1 MAVIASRKKQIRKTA
16 KRTTGNKHLKNSI
29 RSATRRFDEAVL
41 EENIEASKQYLD
53 ASFKLLDKSVS
64 KKVHNKNFVNR
75 KKSRLHKVYNGLL
88 ES

>member
-16 KRTTGNKHLKNSI
+16 RKTTDNKDLKNSI
-29 RSATRRFDEAVL
+29 RTATRKFNAAVL
-41 EENIEASKQYLD
+41 EENVEVSKQHLD

-75 KKSRLHKVYNGLL
+75 KKSRLHKAYNEL
-88 ES
+88 SRS